1 MIDSIYVQ
9 HIQYFSQNKRLR
21 MLKMEKYFR
30 LTKENTREKRVPKVS
45 NKNAREYKLL
55 VLTLRINVNLHI
67 KYIFKVNIN

>member
-55 VLTLRINVNLHI
+55 VLTSRINVNLHI

>member
-21 MLKMEKYFR
+21 LLKMEKYFR

>member
-1 MIDSIYVQ
+1 MTDSIYVQ

-21 MLKMEKYFR
+21 KLKMEKYFR

>member
-21 MLKMEKYFR
+21 MLKMGKYFR
-30 LTKENTREKRVPKVS
+30 LTKENTCEKRVPKVS

-55 VLTLRINVNLHI
+55 VLTSRINFNLHI